1 MRVRRL
7 NGDDWTFGRGR
18 ADYVKDQA
26 AIAQNIKTR
35 LLSFKNDWFLDI
47 DANIDWMN
55 LLGQRG
61 TEKIIENEVAR
72 VILTTSGVVRINSLS
87 LQNKERRVIIEADIA
102 TIFGNDTITVGINA

>member
-7 NGDDWTFGRGR
+7 NGHDWTFGRGR
-18 ADYVKDQA
+18 ADYVKNQA

-87 LQNKERRVIIEADIA
+87 LQNKERRVIIEANIT
-102 TIFGNDTITVGINA
+102 TIFGNDTITVGISA

>member
-7 NGDDWTFGRGR
+7 NGQDWTFGRGR
-18 ADYVKDQA
+18 ADYIKDQA

-35 LLSFKNDWFLDI
+35 IQSFKNDWFLDI

-61 TEKIIENEVAR
+61 TEQIIRYEVAR
-72 VILTTSGVVRINSLS
+72 VILSTSGVVKINDLQ
-87 LQNKERRVIIEADIA
+87 LQNSERRVIIVAEVT
-102 TIFGNDTITVGINA
+102 TIFGNDTITIGITA

>member
-7 NGDDWTFGRGR
+7 NGHDWTFGRGR

-72 VILTTSGVVRINSLS
+72 VILTTLGVVRINSLS
-87 LQNKERRVIIEADIA
+87 LQNKERRVIIEADIT
-102 TIFGNDTITVGINA
+102 TIFGNDTITVGISA

>member
-7 NGDDWTFGRGR
+7 NGHDWTFGRGR

-61 TEKIIENEVAR
+61 TEKIIENEVTR
-72 VILTTSGVVRINSLS
+72 VVLTTSGVVRINSLS
-87 LQNKERRVIIEADIA
+87 LQNKERRVIIEANIT
-102 TIFGNDTITVGINA
+102 TIFGNDTITVGISA

>member
-7 NGDDWTFGRGR
+7 NGHDWAFGRGR

-87 LQNKERRVIIEADIA
+87 LQNKERRVIIEANIT
-102 TIFGNDTITVGINA
+102 TIFGNDTITVGISA

>member
-7 NGDDWTFGRGR
+7 NGHDWTFGRGR

-72 VILTTSGVVRINSLS
+72 VILTTSGVVIINSLS
-87 LQNKERRVIIEADIA
+87 LQNKERRVIIEADIT

>member
-7 NGDDWTFGRGR
+7 NGHDWTFGRGR

-47 DANIDWMN
+47 DANVDWMN

-87 LQNKERRVIIEADIA
+87 LQNKERRVIIEANIT
-102 TIFGNDTITVGINA
+102 TIFGNDTITVGIGA

>member
-7 NGDDWTFGRGR
+7 NGHDWTFGRGR

-87 LQNKERRVIIEADIA
+87 LQNKERSVIIEADIT
-102 TIFGNDTITVGINA
+102 TIFGNDTITVGISA

>member
-7 NGDDWTFGRGR
+7 NGHDWTFGRGR

-72 VILTTSGVVRINSLS
+72 VVLTTSGVVRINSLS
-87 LQNKERRVIIEADIA
+87 LQNKERRVIIEANIT
-102 TIFGNDTITVGINA
+102 TIFGNDTITVGISA

>member
-7 NGDDWTFGRGR
+7 NGHDWTFGRGR

-87 LQNKERRVIIEADIA
+87 LQNKERRVIIEADIT
-102 TIFGNDTITVGINA
+102 TIFGNDTITVGISA

>member
-7 NGDDWTFGRGR
+7 NGHDWTFGRGR

-87 LQNKERRVIIEADIA
+87 LQNKERRVIIEANIT
-102 TIFGNDTITVGINA
+102 TIFGNDTITVGISA

>member
-7 NGDDWTFGRGR
+7 NGHDWTFGRGR

-47 DANIDWMN
+47 DANVDWMN

-87 LQNKERRVIIEADIA
+87 LQNKERRVIIEANIT
-102 TIFGNDTITVGINA
+102 TIFGNDTITVGISA

>member
-7 NGDDWTFGRGR
+7 NGHDWTFGRGR

-61 TEKIIENEVAR
+61 TEKIIENEVAG

-87 LQNKERRVIIEADIA
+87 LHNKERRVIIEADIT

>member
-7 NGDDWTFGRGR
+7 NGHDWTFGRGR

-35 LLSFKNDWFLDI
+35 LLSFKNDWYLDI

-87 LQNKERRVIIEADIA
+87 LQNKERRVIIEADIT
-102 TIFGNDTITVGINA
+102 TIFGNDTITVGISA

>member
-7 NGDDWTFGRGR
+7 NGHDWTFGRGR

-72 VILTTSGVVRINSLS
+72 VILTTSSVVRINSLS
-87 LQNKERRVIIEADIA
+87 LQNKERRVIIEANIT
-102 TIFGNDTITVGINA
+102 TIFGNDTITVGISA